1 MFLLS
6 LQGRVSRVKVPAVH
20 SEQPLND
27 TKGNVKPMHREKIRR
42 PTLIIDGIFALGA
55 MTVPTLDWP

>member
-1 MFLLS
+1 M
-6 LQGRVSRVKVPAVH
+6 KVPAVH

-55 MTVPTLDWP
+55 MTVPTLDRP